1 MYICL
6 ILYYRHVNFYSG
18 IDMYYSNQI
27 KINTHISE
35 VSATRLHFLQQAI
48 FRINFEM
55 SLLSTSEP
63 VAPEFFVTQ

>member
-35 VSATRLHFLQQAI
+35 VSATRLHFL
-48 FRINFEM
+48 
-55 SLLSTSEP
+55 
-63 VAPEFFVTQ
+63 

>member
-27 KINTHISE
+27 KINHRVRMTTGG
-35 VSATRLHFLQQAI
+35 VMVCVTP
-48 FRINFEM
+48 M
-55 SLLSTSEP
+55 SMSCSVWLLILTC
-63 VAPEFFVTQ
+63 

>member
-35 VSATRLHFLQQAI
+35 VSATRLHFLQQAM
-48 FRINFEM
+48 FRITLEM
-55 SLLSTSEP
+55 SLLSTP
-63 VAPEFFVTQ
+63 

>member
-27 KINTHISE
+27 KINTHIS
-35 VSATRLHFLQQAI
+35 VR
-48 FRINFEM
+48 
-55 SLLSTSEP
+55 SLLPDFTFSNRQCSGSRWRCHY
-63 VAPEFFVTQ
+63 